1 MLEKLDTEGTEA
13 EDNSCLE
20 AHMLVKVEEAAEN
33 YVHKNMDAPRAGYA
47 HLGCPSHRCSK
58 AGVNKLRLPSRIND
72 ALLLIS
78 WRRMCGQKRKKENT
92 YISEL
97 QL

>member
-1 MLEKLDTEGTEA
+1 VLEKLDTEGTKV
-13 EDNSCLE
+13 EDNNCLE
-20 AHMLVKVEEAAEN
+20 AHMLVKVEEADEN
-33 YVHKNMDAPRAGYA
+33 YVQKNMAAPRAGDA
-47 HLGCPSHRCSK
+47 HLGCPSQRCPT
-58 AGVNKLRLPSRIND
+58 AGVNKLRLPLRIKD

-78 WRRMCGQKRKKENT
+78 WRRMCGKRKKR

>member
-1 MLEKLDTEGTEA
+1 MLEKLDTEVTES

-33 YVHKNMDAPRAGYA
+33 YVQSNMAAPRAGYA
-47 HLGCPSHRCSK
+47 HLGCPSQRCPT
-58 AGVNKLRLPSRIND
+58 AGVNKLRLPLRIKG

-78 WRRMCGQKRKKENT
+78 WRRMCGKKKKNR

>member
-1 MLEKLDTEGTEA
+1 MLEKLDTEGTES

-20 AHMLVKVEEAAEN
+20 SHMLVKVEEAAEN

-47 HLGCPSHRCSK
+47 HLGCPSQRCPT
-58 AGVNKLRLPSRIND
+58 AGVNKLRLPLRIKG
-72 ALLLIS
+72 ASLLIS
-78 WRRMCGQKRKKENT
+78 WRRMCGKKNR